1 MWSPFRWSRLSARL
15 RRPRSLGILYEYFL
29 GDVYAMPSLVHVLI
43 GLGGTALVVGAMAL
57 WQHAPQ
63 QPSSLSG
70 GFTSAP
76 SPRMVGNS
84 ALSHGGP
91 SPNSKMATGFAAA
104 RFQIGQKLIVA
115 ATDDV
120 SRTATLLPLP
130 PNHAT
135 SAPTFAKTQIVSSG
149 TVVFVSGIQ
158 AIEPV
163 TAHTEQYYQVT
174 MSDGKKGWLPEHAL
188 RPATNRE

>member
-15 RRPRSLGILYEYFL
+15 RRYCSLGILYEYFL
-29 GDVYAMPSLVHVLI
+29 GKVRVMPSLVHVLI
-43 GLGGTALVVGAMAL
+43 GLGGTALVVGALAL

-63 QPSSLSG
+63 QPSSISD
-70 GFTSAP
+70 GFTSTL

-84 ALSHGGP
+84 ALSHGGS
-91 SPNSKMATGFAAA
+91 SPNSKMAIGRAAA
-104 RFQIGQKLIVA
+104 HFQIGQKLIVA

-120 SRTATLLPLP
+120 SRTAILLPLP
-130 PNHAT
+130 PNRAT
-135 SAPTFAKTQIVSSG
+135 SSSTSAKTRIVSSG

-158 AIEPV
+158 VIEPA

-174 MSDGKKGWLPEHAL
+174 MSDGEKGWLPEHAL
-188 RPATNRE
+188 RPETN